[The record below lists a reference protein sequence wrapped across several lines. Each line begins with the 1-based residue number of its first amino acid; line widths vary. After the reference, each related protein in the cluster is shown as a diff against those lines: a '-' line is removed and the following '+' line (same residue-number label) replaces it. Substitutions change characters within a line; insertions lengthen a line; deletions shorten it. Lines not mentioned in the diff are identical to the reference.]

1 MNLLQDFKDK
11 IFIEALQ
18 SFFKNLNVPVNEIS
32 TLPAQ
37 AIDIIGNNSVNEY
50 INEVYPYG
58 IVNDAIFEQNKTFDS
73 LEQINSLKADYDG
86 ILLFGITL
94 NPRENNLLP
103 TRTQLADITRAFN
116 RTFKFTPITIVF
128 KYGHHI
134 AIANSER
141 YEYVQNWREGE
152 RIGKVSLLRDIDFT
166 NVHSGHSRII
176 DNLRITKSGKYA
188 VTNFQSL
195 YKYWQDVLSVSI
207 LNKSFYN
214 ELSNWY
220 FWAIQEVQ
228 FPNEPLRIDFNNDE
242 AFDEALKEHKG
253 KNVIRLLTRILFIWF
268 IKEKGLIP
276 EDIFD
281 EKIIAKNF
289 IDGFTPQKPEGI
301 FANGKHSSKYY
312 RAILQNLFFAT
323 LNQPRGKREFRIE
336 GKHLNSTQLMR
347 YKSYLKNP
355 DEFIQLME
363 LNVPFMNGGLFECL
377 DKPHPEVK
385 GIKGGDFIIYNDG
398 FSDRN
403 DNVLVVPD
411 FLFFDA
417 DEEVDLS
424 NEYGNSKFKN
434 SKTRGLINILKSY
447 KFTITENTPVDEDI
461 ALDPELLG
469 KVFENLL
476 ASYNPETKT
485 TARKQ
490 TGSFYTP
497 REVVNYMVEES
508 LITYLKNQLLYQEA
522 GIIELG
528 KTQIALFGN
537 ETKKSQLT
545 IEHKIDESPFE
556 GKEETLENML
566 RLLVAYNNI
575 NPFSEMID
583 VQKKIIK
590 ALDNCKIL
598 DPACG
603 SGAFPMGI
611 LQKIVHIL
619 HKIDP
624 KNTEWK
630 QRQIERVNKAI
641 EELEL
646 LDDVEAKEKSIQDLK
661 NQIKDIE
668 SAFENNELDYGRK
681 LYLIE
686 NCIYGVDIQPIATQI
701 SKLRF
706 FISLVVDQKVDA
718 NKENFGIR
726 PLPNLETKF
735 IAGNTLIGINKPKAG
750 QFTGSLFD
758 KKEIK
763 KLEKELKKVR
773 HKIFSIKTPSIKR
786 ELREKDKEL
795 REEISLMLSDDYG
808 NETARMLAN
817 WDPYDQ
823 NMATTF
829 FDKEWMFDITN
840 GFDIVIGNPPYI
852 QLQKD
857 GGKLAKMYEKQKF
870 ETFERTGD
878 IYSLFYEKGIQLL
891 NNNGVLCY
899 ITSNKWMRANYGA
912 STREFFAQKTIPLLL
927 VDFASI
933 QVFETATVDTN
944 ILMLQ
949 NKVKHKNSEPKE
961 LFAARLNSDFNLSK
975 HSLNDFV
982 IENGYLMTS
991 LSHNAWVVG
1000 EKDLYNIK
1008 EFVERQGVELIDWDL
1023 NINYGIKTGLT
1034 DVFIIPENLKN
1045 QLIQDDPKS
1054 AEILKPILRGKDIS
1068 RWYPNFGNLWLIDS
1082 HNGVK
1087 SKNIKRIDVENN
1099 YKAIYSWFI
1108 KNKDKLIKRQDQG
1121 DHWTNLRSCAYIED
1135 FNRPKIIYREITQN
1149 FDFVYDKN
1157 GEFYFIDTAWMIIG
1171 RNLKYLT
1178 CIFNSIL
1185 FKYCFSDNF
1194 TDLGGNGRR
1203 LKKIFFQ
1210 KIPIKK
1216 VTDEEEKPFSK
1227 IVDYL
1232 VALKKEKLENDIDKF
1247 IQVYFEQVA
1256 NALVFEWYF
1265 KREFEDA
1272 NLAIGRH
1279 INLLPELNEDEIIIH
1294 QLRKIY
1300 VFINQ
1305 ENHPIRQ
1312 AVFSMLSIPQIE
1324 LIMNANEI

>member
-1 MNLLQDFKDK
+1 MNLLQDFKNK
-11 IFIEALQ
+11 PFIEAVQ
-18 SFFKNLNVPVNEIS
+18 SFFENLNVPVNEII
-32 TLPAQ
+32 TVPAT
-37 AIDIIGNNSVNEY
+37 AIDIIGENPVNAT
-50 INEVYPYG
+50 INEVYVYG
-58 IVNDAIFEQNKTFDS
+58 IVDDAIFEQNETFKN
-73 LEQINSLKADYDG
+73 LAEVKSLKADYDG

-94 NPRENNLLP
+94 HPRENNLLP
-103 TRTQLADITRAFN
+103 TRAQLADITRAFS
-116 RTFKFTPITIVF
+116 RTFKHTPITIVF
-128 KYGHHI
+128 KYGNHI
-134 AIANSER
+134 AFANSER
-141 YEYVQNWREGE
+141 MQFKQQWREGE
-152 RIGKVSLLRDIDFT
+152 KIGKVSLLRDIDFI
-166 NVHSGHSRII
+166 NLHSGHERILNNLSISR
-176 DNLRITKSGKYA
+176 SGKYA
-188 VTNFQSL
+188 VNNFESL

-207 LNKSFYN
+207 LNKAFYN

-220 FWAIQEVQ
+220 FWAIKEVQ
-228 FPNEPLRIDFNNDE
+228 FPNEPNQIVLALNDD
-242 AFDEALKEHKG
+242 AYAEALKEHKG

-281 EKIIAKNF
+281 EKTIANKF

-323 LNQPRGKREFRIE
+323 LNQQQGKREFRSE
-336 GKHLNSTQLMR
+336 GKHLNATQLMR

-363 LNVPFMNGGLFECL
+363 DKVPFMNGGLFECL
-377 DKPHPEVK
+377 DKPHQTAK
-385 GIKGGDFIIYNDG
+385 GSKGGDLIIYTDG
-398 FSDRN
+398 FSDRE
-403 DNVLVVPD
+403 DNNLVVPD

-417 DEEVDLS
+417 DEEIDLS
-424 NEYGNSKFKN
+424 NEYGNAKAKN
-434 SKTRGLINILKSY
+434 SKTRGLIAILKSY
-447 KFTITENTPVDEDI
+447 KFTITENTPIDEDV

-508 LITYLKNQLLYQEA
+508 LITYLKNELLNEDA
-522 GIIELG
+522 GIVELG

-537 ETKKSQLT
+537 ETKKSQLSL
-545 IEHKIDESPFE
+545 EQKIDESPFK
-556 GKEETLENML
+556 GKEEELDVKL
-566 RLLVAYNNI
+566 RLLVSYNDI
-575 NPFSEMID
+575 NPFAEMAETH
-583 VQKKIIK
+583 KKIIK

-603 SGAFPMGI
+603 SGAYPMGV

-624 KNTEWK
+624 KNIEWK
-630 QRQIERVNKAI
+630 QRQIDRVNRAI
-641 EELEL
+641 DELEF
-646 LDDVEAKEKSIQDLK
+646 LDDVDAKEKSIQDLN

-668 SAFENNELDYGRK
+668 ASFENNELDYGRK

-706 FISLVVDQKVDA
+706 FISLVVDQKVD
-718 NKENFGIR
+718 NTKDNFGIR

-735 IAGNTLIGINKPKAG
+735 VASNTLIGINKPKKG

-758 KKEIK
+758 KNDVK

-773 HKIFSIKTPSIKR
+773 HKIFSIKTPSRKR
-786 ELREKDKEL
+786 ELREEDKVI
-795 REEISLMLSDDYG
+795 REQISDLLKEEYG
-808 NETARMLAN
+808 NETALLLAQ

-823 NMATTF
+823 NTTATF
-829 FDKEWMFDITN
+829 FDQEWMFDITD

-857 GGKLAKMYEKQKF
+857 GGKLAKLYEKLKYS
-870 ETFERTGD
+870 TFERTGD

-891 NNNGVLCY
+891 NEKGVLCY

-912 STREFFAQKTIPLLL
+912 STREFFAEKTIPLLL
-927 VDFASI
+927 IDFANL

-949 NKVKHKNSEPKE
+949 NKPKNKIKEHTE
-961 LFAARLNSDFNLSK
+961 LFASRINNEFNLNK

-982 IENGYLMTS
+982 KENGYFMTS
-991 LSHNAWVVG
+991 LNHNAWIVG
-1000 EKDLYNIK
+1000 EKDTYNIK
-1008 EFVERQGVELIDWDL
+1008 EFVENQGVPLFDWDVV
-1023 NINYGIKTGLT
+1023 INYGIKTGFN
-1034 DVFIIPENLKN
+1034 DAFIIPNNIKEQIIEEDL
-1045 QLIQDDPKS
+1045 KS
-1054 AEILKPILRGKDIS
+1054 AEIIKPILRGKDIDA
-1068 RWYPNFGNLWLIDS
+1068 WFPEFEGYWLIGTFPSLKLNIDDYPAIKKFLLS
-1082 HNGVK
+1082 HGIERLEQDGKGRKKTGNK
-1087 SKNIKRIDVENN
+1087 
-1099 YKAIYSWFI
+1099 WFET
-1108 KNKDKLIKRQDQG
+1108 QDQISY
-1121 DHWTNLRSCAYIED
+1121 WKNFEK
-1135 FNRPKIIYREITQN
+1135 PKIIFPNMTKYLP
-1149 FDFVYDKN
+1149 FVYDETGIYTNQKC
-1157 GEFYFIDTAWMIIG
+1157 FIMSGNYI
-1171 RNLKYLT
+1171 KYLT
-1178 CIFNSIL
+1178 CFFNSKL
-1185 FKYCFSDNF
+1185 FKYCFSNNF
-1194 TDLGGNGRR
+1194 PELQGGTKE
-1203 LKKIFFQ
+1203 LSKVFFD
-1210 KIPIKK
+1210 KIPVKTTTAK
-1216 VTDEEEKPFSK
+1216 EELPFSK

-1247 IQVYFEQVA
+1247 ILIYFEQIA

-1265 KREFEDA
+1265 KEEFEKAGLSVAKHLED
-1272 NLAIGRH
+1272 
-1279 INLLPELNEDEIIIH
+1279 LPDLNENEIVIH

-1300 VFINQ
+1300 ITVNQ
-1305 ENHPIRQ
+1305 ENHPIHQ

-1324 LIMNANEI
+1324 LIMNNN